1 MFNIK
6 LNFFISP
13 ITLFELYSI
22 ISRLCSN
29 LVLPKKT
36 IHATVDTIVHF
47 IMEDCNLR
55 LLSKTYLTT
64 FYFRDQKVRIPLE
77 YRMSIL
83 LAEKLKLR
91 ALDLLHIAYASI
103 LEEKKRI
110 FVTGDNEILSKR
122 NIIRKLTGLEIKHPK
137 DLLKT
142 HE

>member
-1 MFNIK
+1 
-6 LNFFISP
+6 
-13 ITLFELYSI
+13 
-22 ISRLCSN
+22 
-29 LVLPKKT
+29 
-36 IHATVDTIVHF
+36 
-47 IMEDCNLR
+47 MEDCNLR

-110 FVTGDNEILSKR
+110 FVTEDNEILSKR

-137 DLLKT
+137 DVLKT